1 MTASDA
7 QHLFDEQY
15 YATGLGLPYRRD
27 AHWLRFFA
35 RIADRIVA
43 EIGPASALDAGCAL
57 GILVEQLRERG
68 VDAEGVD
75 ISEYAIGAAHESVR
89 EHVRVGSVAEPFGR
103 RYDLIISI
111 EVLEHMP
118 REEAERAV
126 ANFCAH
132 SDDVLFSSSPLD
144 HKEATHFNVNPPDYW
159 AGLFALHGFFRDV
172 DFDAS
177 FITPWAVRF
186 RRRADPPHRVIR
198 DYERRLWEL
207 LRANADLRQLA
218 LEQRDQLTAAEARA
232 AAAALSAEAAAHSAE
247 AAVRRAHS
255 QGRQLGIILAAEHEA
270 RLAREAGLAELRAYA
285 DRLEAELVAK
295 EAHIAHL
302 QQVINGL
309 ENGRV
314 MRLLR
319 WVGRGLDRE
328 RRLSFAREQHES
340 EVSETR
346 ESEARESKAREGHE
360 PASAATASPTVAVG
374 RPATAV
380 DDAYAR
386 WIAANEPDAAEL
398 ERQRERARAIPG
410 QPLISVAMAV
420 FDPPL
425 DALRDA
431 LGSLQ
436 AQTYGNWELC
446 LVDGGSSPEVR
457 ATLEAFAAAEPRA
470 RLRLLGENR
479 GIARNLNAALELAQG
494 ELALIL
500 DHDDTLAPFAL
511 FELASLLAEH
521 PDADVIYFDEDK
533 LSEDGGVR
541 HSPWFK
547 PRAPS
552 PDLLLSTNYLMHG
565 AFRRSLLSELGG
577 FDPATDGAQDWDL
590 ALRAS
595 ERTNRI
601 HHIAKVLYHW
611 RQVPGSAAREAT
623 AKPWA
628 IAAQRRAL
636 EGHLRRTGS
645 PGATVEVSEQGLA
658 RVVWPTFGL
667 KVSIIIPTKDKV
679 ELLRAC
685 VDSILRL
692 TTYPSYEIVLVDT
705 GSVEPATAAYYDELA
720 ADPRVRVLKLDGPF
734 NWGRANNV
742 GARHASGDRL
752 LFLNN
757 DTEALEP
764 GWLDE
769 LVGWAERPEVGVV
782 GARLVRPDG
791 TTQHAGIAIGVE
803 GHGSHL
809 FDGASGAVYGPFGS
823 SEWYRDLLA
832 VTGACMLMR
841 RELFEELG
849 GFDEGY
855 RVGYS
860 DITFCLAA
868 ARRGYRIVYTP
879 FARLLH
885 HEGASRGFNLPPA
898 DVLRATMELLPQLAE
913 GDPYYSPNL
922 SPVSRVP
929 AVAEPGGE
937 DTLDRL
943 ATILHQFGLYPDKVS
958 LPLRELARSVATTD
972 DRQPTT
978 DDRARPIGTAGQSS
992 VAGDRPSLLLISHE
1006 LGLSGAPIILAEV
1019 AIGLAARGHKVT
1031 VAAPAPGPLA
1041 ERLEA
1046 AGVTVAIHQRLLH
1059 DGTTAYQAIAG
1070 SSLALINT
1078 IHGATAVHAARAAGV
1093 PAIWWIH
1100 ESGFGRRLAD
1110 ERPAVRSAFAA
1121 ADALIFPTAATAERY
1136 AELLPAAPAII
1147 PYGVQAPPA
1156 AGREPHRSLDTRLR
1170 AVLLG
1175 SVEPRKG
1182 QDTLLRAMG
1191 LLPEGL
1197 RGELVVE
1204 LIGGVID
1211 WPYYEALRPLAAT
1224 TPGAQLLGPLPHSEA
1239 LARLAAADLLILPS
1253 RDEVLPVAL
1262 LEAMAAGKA
1271 IVASAVGGI
1280 PAALEHGREA
1290 LLFPAGDHRTL
1301 AAHLERLLREPGLVA
1316 SLGAAARARYE
1327 RDFTQEQFMARME
1340 AVIKGALASSSPAQ
1354 GEGGGG

>member
-1 MTASDA
+1 VALESLMTTPDA
-7 QHLFDEQY
+7 NKLFDEQY
-15 YATGLGLPYRRD
+15 YATGLGVPYRRD
-27 AHWLRFFA
+27 ARWLRFFA

-57 GILVEQLRERG
+57 GLLVEQLRERG

-103 RYDLIISI
+103 RYDLIVSI

-144 HKEATHFNVNPPDYW
+144 HKEATHFNVNPPGYW
-159 AGLFALHGFFRDV
+159 AELFARHGFFRDV
-172 DFDAS
+172 DFDGT
-177 FITPWAVRF
+177 FVTPWAVRF
-186 RRRADPPHRVIR
+186 RRRADPAHRVVR
-198 DYERRLWEL
+198 DYERRHWEL
-207 LRANADLRQLA
+207 LQANGDLRQLA
-218 LEQRDQLTAAEARA
+218 LEQRDQLAAAEARA
-232 AAAALSAEAAAHSAE
+232 AAAALAAEAAAHSAE
-247 AAVRRAHS
+247 AAIRRAHS
-255 QGRQLGIILAAEHEA
+255 QGRQLGRILTTEHEA

-285 DRLEAELVAK
+285 DRLEAELAAK
-295 EAHIAHL
+295 EAHIGQL
-302 QQVINGL
+302 QQTIHGL
-309 ENGRV
+309 QSGRV
-314 MRLLR
+314 MRLLGALT
-319 WVGRGLDRE
+319 GRR
-328 RRLSFAREQHES
+328 
-340 EVSETR
+340 
-346 ESEARESKAREGHE
+346 
-360 PASAATASPTVAVG
+360 PAASHRPSADAPNGYRDSSLAEDAAPPSPAVAGSPTA
-374 RPATAV
+374 A

-398 ERQRERARAIPG
+398 QRQRGQAAAIPG

-425 DALRDA
+425 DALRAA
-431 LGSLQ
+431 LESVR
-436 AQTYGNWELC
+436 AQTYGRWEL
-446 LVDGGSSPEVR
+446 LIADGGSSLEVR
-457 ATLEAFAAAEPRA
+457 AALEAFAAAEPRA

-479 GIARNLNAALELAQG
+479 GIAGNLNAAIEGAAG
-494 ELALIL
+494 ELVLIL
-500 DHDDTLAPFAL
+500 DHDDALASNAL
-511 FELASLLAEH
+511 FEIATLLAAH
-521 PDADVIYFDEDK
+521 PDADVVYFDEDK
-533 LSEDGGVR
+533 VSEDGATR

-565 AFRRSLLSELGG
+565 AFRRTLIAELGG

-595 ERTNRI
+595 ERTDKLHQIPR
-601 HHIAKVLYHW
+601 VLYHW
-611 RQVPGSAAREAT
+611 RQVPGSAAHEAD

-636 EGHLRRTGS
+636 EGHLRRTGNA
-645 PGATVEVSEQGLA
+645 GAAAIVSEQGLA
-658 RVVWPTFGL
+658 RVQWPTFGL
-667 KVSIIIPTKDKV
+667 KVSIIIPTKDKAAI
-679 ELLRAC
+679 LRAC
-685 VDSILRL
+685 VESILGR
-692 TTYPSYEIVLVDT
+692 TTYPNYEIVLVDT
-705 GSVEPATAAYYDELA
+705 GSVEPATAAFYDELA
-720 ADPRVRVLKLDGPF
+720 PFPQVRVVRLDGPF
-734 NWGRANNV
+734 NWGRANNF
-742 GARHASGDRL
+742 GARHATGERL

-757 DTEALEP
+757 DTEAIEP

-809 FDGASGAVYGPFGS
+809 FDGTSGAVYGPFGS

-832 VTGACMLMR
+832 VTGACMLLR
-841 RELFEELG
+841 RELFDELG

-868 ARRGYRIVYTP
+868 AHRGYRVVYTP

-885 HEGASRGFNLPPA
+885 HEGASRGFDLPPA
-898 DVLRATMELLPQLAE
+898 DVLRATMELLPLLAT

-929 AVAEPGGE
+929 AIAEPGGE
-937 DTLDRL
+937 DTMDRL
-943 ATILHQFGLYPDKVS
+943 ATILRQFGLYPDKVS
-958 LPLRELARSVATTD
+958 LPLRELA
-972 DRQPTT
+972 
-978 DDRARPIGTAGQSS
+978 ARTGVTRPPSPAQREGGTG
-992 VAGDRPSLLLISHE
+992 GEGRRLLLVTHE
-1006 LGLSGAPIILAEV
+1006 LGLSGAPIILANL
-1019 AIGLAARGHKVT
+1019 AIGLAARGYRVT
-1031 VAAPAPGPLA
+1031 VAAPEPGPLA
-1041 ERLEA
+1041 GRLEA
-1046 AGVTVAIHQRLLH
+1046 AGVAVAIEQRLLH
-1059 DGTTAYQAIAG
+1059 DGTAAYWAVAG
-1070 SSLALINT
+1070 FDLALVNT
-1078 IHGATAVHAARAAGV
+1078 IHGAVAVHAARAAGV

-1110 ERPAVRSAFAA
+1110 ARPEVASAFASA
-1121 ADALIFPTAATAERY
+1121 AALIFPAAATAERY
-1136 AELLPAAPAII
+1136 AGLAPAPPAII
-1147 PYGVQAPPA
+1147 PYGVEPPSE
-1156 AGREPHRSLDTRLR
+1156 GRRDPRMPRDSRLR

-1191 LLPEGL
+1191 LLPEEL

-1211 WPYYEALRPLAAT
+1211 WPYYESLRPLAAS
-1224 TPGAQLLGPLPHSEA
+1224 TPGARLLGLLPHADA
-1239 LARLAAADLLILPS
+1239 LARLAEADLLILPS
-1253 RDEVLPVAL
+1253 RDEVLPVAI

-1280 PAALEHGREA
+1280 PAALAHGREA
-1290 LLFPAGDHRTL
+1290 LIFPAGDHRAL
-1301 AAHLERLLREPGLVA
+1301 AAHLERLIREPGLVA
-1316 SLGAAARARYE
+1316 SLGAAACTRYE
-1327 RDFTQEQFMARME
+1327 RDFTLEQFVDRMDG
-1340 AVIKGALASSSPAQ
+1340 VIRGALASHPPAH
-1354 GEGGGG
+1354 GEGAGR